1 MRTPVPD
8 EYARIWRTVYIPGLE
23 KLDGFLQ
30 GQLLRIH
37 ELRMNIREIPEH
49 GSADFTHLVE

>member
-1 MRTPVPD
+1 VPD

-30 GQLLRIH
+30 GLRIH
-37 ELRMNIREIPEH
+37 EPWMKIREIPEH